1 MCETKKEVDTVLLKV
16 LRRGMWEGYGTVAL
30 PHGWSVGL
38 AGGSA
43 VNTLHSG
50 EVPVEA
56 GLSHGTAHGTIWC
69 HSEDGN
75 PHPQPQCLTE

>member
-1 MCETKKEVDTVLLKV
+1 MLLKV
-16 LRRGMWEGYGTVAL
+16 LRVRGGIWEGNGTVAL

-69 HSEDGN
+69 HSENCN
-75 PHPQPQCLTE
+75 PYLQPQCLTE